1 MQNYLDKLSQ
11 IIAIAI
17 EEDQALFDVTSDT
30 TLEDSYHVDF
40 AINSRQDI
48 TLAGIDAAAI
58 VIKQLKNSEKFSN
71 CQINL
76 RNHFND
82 SNFVTSG
89 QSIISGSANAKLLF
103 AAERIILNTLQ
114 HLSGIATNCN
124 NYVKALDDENITILD
139 TRKTTIGLRELE
151 KYAVFCSGAVNHRN
165 DLSDCILIKDNH
177 IASNSSIAKTVTNA
191 KLNNKNNLPI
201 IVECDNLEQV
211 QQVVRLG
218 IDRIMLD
225 NMTVEQIN
233 QAIVIINKKAQI
245 EVSGGI
251 NLQNIANYRS
261 LDIDFISVGSLT
273 HSSRAVDIGL
283 DIN

>member
-1 MQNYLDKLSQ
+1 MQNYLDKLTQ

-17 EEDQALFDVTSDT
+17 EEDQALHDITSDA
-30 TLEDSYHVDF
+30 TLEDSYQVDF

-48 TLAGIDAAAI
+48 TLAGIDAARI
-58 VIKQLKNSEKFSN
+58 VIEQLKNSEKFTN

-76 RNHFND
+76 HNHFRD
-82 SNFVTSG
+82 GDFVPSG
-89 QSIISGSANAKLLF
+89 QSIISGNANAKLLF
-103 AAERIILNTLQ
+103 AAERIILNTIQ
-114 HLSGIATNCN
+114 HLSGISTNCN
-124 NYVKALDDENITILD
+124 NYVNTLNDSNITILD
-139 TRKTTIGLRELE
+139 TRKTTIALRELE
-151 KYAVFCSGAVNHRN
+151 KYAVSCSDAVNHRN
-165 DLSDCILIKDNH
+165 DLADCILIKDNH
-177 IASNSSIAKTVTNA
+177 IASNSSILQTVLNA

-211 QQVVRLG
+211 QQIVELG
-218 IDRIMLD
+218 VDRIMLD
-225 NMTVEQIN
+225 NMTIEQIN
-233 QAIVIINKKAQI
+233 QAITIINKKAQI

-251 NLQNIANYRS
+251 NIQNIANYRG